1 LRIIASN
8 RCCPEPWDAPRLA
21 KLSEKVPAFDVAKKV
36 YRGGVPFE
44 KDAFTV
50 QPEFASWD

>member
-1 LRIIASN
+1 LVLARAG
-8 RCCPEPWDAPRLA
+8 DAPRLA

-44 KDAFTV
+44 KDAFAV
-50 QPEFASWD
+50 QAEFSSLD